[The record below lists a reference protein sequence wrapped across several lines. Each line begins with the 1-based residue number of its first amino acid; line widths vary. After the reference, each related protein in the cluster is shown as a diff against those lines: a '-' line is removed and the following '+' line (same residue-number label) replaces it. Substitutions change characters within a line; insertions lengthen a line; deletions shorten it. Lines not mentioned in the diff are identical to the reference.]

1 MHEEFTR
8 NNLKCKRN
16 TIRQTIS
23 RIYFRSTVL
32 YSFLHFKL
40 FLELSRKF
48 AAIHEED
55 RQFTLPFYLRKCS
68 KIIAFYEPKLATRNQ
83 NRCWKFK
90 FIFLMYRNQ
99 IKHLDLCDPD
109 ENATRKNVIYSE
121 SQPHLCYYG
130 KERSFRS
137 VK

>member
-1 MHEEFTR
+1 MHEELTG

-16 TIRQTIS
+16 RIRQTIS

-68 KIIAFYEPKLATRNQ
+68 KVIAFYEPKPTTQHSLLGIKTDVRNSSLY
-83 NRCWKFK
+83 F
-90 FIFLMYRNQ
+90 
-99 IKHLDLCDPD
+99 
-109 ENATRKNVIYSE
+109 
-121 SQPHLCYYG
+121 
-130 KERSFRS
+130 
-137 VK
+137 